1 MGQKPATDD
10 MPAWPDDEATGK
22 NRQPAGA
29 AAQQPAA
36 VAGTVAD
43 AAAGGATAAAGHSPA
58 LPDAQQ
64 AEQALLLRLKAYE
77 GPLDLLLELAR
88 KQKVD
93 LTEISVL
100 ELAEQYIAVI
110 EAAKRLH
117 LELAAAWLVMAAWLA
132 WLKSRLLLPAPPEE
146 EEEAPDAEEMAQRL
160 AFRLARLQAMREA
173 GKALLQRPRLGVDV
187 FARGAPE
194 PVLVQDSPTY
204 DHDLTDLLK
213 AYAGIVRRKVAKRR
227 YHIDPQPVWTIH
239 EVREALEQTIGDLVE
254 WAPLDEILANSLPDD
269 GMRRSAL
276 ASGFAASLELAREG
290 RLELRQEASFA
301 PLYARRRA

>member
-1 MGQKPATDD
+1 MHKDERQSEAQNGA
-10 MPAWPDDEATGK
+10 AWPDDAARPATAPG
-22 NRQPAGA
+22 QAP
-29 AAQQPAA
+29 
-36 VAGTVAD
+36 AD
-43 AAAGGATAAAGHSPA
+43 APANASPGV
-58 LPDAQQ
+58 PG
-64 AEQALLLRLKAYE
+64 AEQALVLRLKSFE

-93 LTEISVL
+93 LSEISVL

-132 WLKSRLLLPAPPEE
+132 WLKSRLLLPTPPETE
-146 EEEAPDAEEMAQRL
+146 EDEPDAEEMAQRL

-173 GKALLQRPRLGVDV
+173 GRQLMQRPRLGVDV

-194 PVLVQDSPTY
+194 PVVVHEQAQYRDNIV
-204 DHDLTDLLK
+204 DLLS
-213 AYAGIVRRKVAKRR
+213 AYAGIVRRKAAKRR

-239 EVREALEQTIGDLVE
+239 EVREALEQCIGTLAE
-254 WAPLDEILANSLPDD
+254 WAPLDEILASSLPDD

-290 RLELRQEASFA
+290 RLELRQEAAFA
-301 PLYARRRA
+301 PLLARARQAAS